1 MVDYVKNEGQ
11 KHANVIFAEFGEVD
25 LATLQG
31 PIASLPNQSN
41 HHHDHQ
47 VTTSITDDI
56 IPECG
61 YIKAVN
67 EGEGFFSV
75 GWRIS
80 QERVFSRQQLI
91 LLLAGLRVER
101 MKAVF
106 ITDEGVFGYNLSA
119 DALTEVELDD
129 CLESRIEIISDSSD
143 DSLEA
148 KLLECLEL

>member
-1 MVDYVKNEGQ
+1 
-11 KHANVIFAEFGEVD
+11 VIFTEFGEVD

-31 PIASLPNQSN
+31 PIASLPSQSN

-47 VTTSITDDI
+47 VTTSISEDI

-80 QERVFSRQQLI
+80 QEKVFSRQQLI
-91 LLLAGLRVER
+91 LLLAGLRVE
-101 MKAVF
+101 
-106 ITDEGVFGYNLSA
+106 G
-119 DALTEVELDD
+119 
-129 CLESRIEIISDSSD
+129 
-143 DSLEA
+143 
-148 KLLECLEL
+148 